1 MATPFLA
8 MTDGG
13 SGLAALKGLAMT
25 DGGSGLATLDSQ

>member
-13 SGLAALKGLAMT
+13 SGLAAPKGLAMT
-25 DGGSGLATLDSQ
+25 DEVGVD